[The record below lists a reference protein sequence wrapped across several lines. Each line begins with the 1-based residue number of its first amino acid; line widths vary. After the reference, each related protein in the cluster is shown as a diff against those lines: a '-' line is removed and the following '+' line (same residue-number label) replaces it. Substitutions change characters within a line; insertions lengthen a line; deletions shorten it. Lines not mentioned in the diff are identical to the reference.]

1 MTEPTDLLT
10 TRTFYD
16 TIADDYAEMFK
27 APLDDK
33 PLDRA
38 MLRAF
43 ADLVREG
50 EAAGPVAD
58 LGCGPGRVTAYL
70 HGLGLD
76 VFGVDLSPGMLA
88 VARREHPELR
98 FDEGRMTGL
107 DLPDGALGGIV
118 AYYSLIHTPAE
129 RLPAVLA
136 EFHRLLAPGGNLLV
150 AFQVGDE
157 PLRVAEPFGHAVSLD
172 FRRLSPDGI
181 AALLEG
187 AGFAVRARQ
196 VREPDGREV
205 VPQAVLLARK
215 PGARPVETR

>member
-1 MTEPTDLLT
+1 MTEPSDLLT

-16 TIADDYAEMFK
+16 TIAADYAEMFK
-27 APLDDK
+27 SDLDDK
-33 PLDRA
+33 PLDQA

-43 ADLVREG
+43 ADLVRQG

-58 LGCGPGRVTAYL
+58 LGCGPGRATAYL

-88 VARREHPELR
+88 VARQENPELR
-98 FDEGRMTGL
+98 FDEGPMTGL

-136 EFHRLLAPGGNLLV
+136 EFSTGCWPRAAICWSPSRSATNRCAWPSRSAIPCRSTSAGCR
-150 AFQVGDE
+150 
-157 PLRVAEPFGHAVSLD
+157 PTR
-172 FRRLSPDGI
+172 SPDCSTGPGSPYGPWQ
-181 AALLEG
+181 A
-187 AGFAVRARQ
+187 
-196 VREPDGREV
+196 REPEGREK
-205 VPQAVLLARK
+205 VPQACLLARK
-215 PGARPVETR
+215 PEARPEAA